1 MPEETLL
8 FDYQIAGHVHGNKK
22 TKLGLLKHRDGSILK
37 PLLSSDE
44 RTLRE
49 HKFYEEVFKA
59 EQPLPELL
67 TLRTFLPKYLGTWKT
82 DYLGQEVE
90 YLRLDDV
97 TREFRSP
104 SVMDVKIG
112 AQTYDP
118 LAEPEKVALE
128 EAKYPWSRQLGFRI
142 LGMRVFDKSEQKYHI
157 YGKDYGLKQTPDTI
171 LEALQIFLGMTRQ
184 QPNSPTFL
192 PDLLVQLEH
201 IRHWFETQRVY
212 AFYSSSLLIVYESLP
227 DSSDDKKI
235 HCVAKMIDFAHV
247 FPTSECDKNY
257 LFGICK
263 LIGILRE
270 IAGLQHRMAPFKQ
283 LK

>member
-1 MPEETLL
+1 MKEGTLLPEETLL
-8 FDYQIAGHVHGNKK
+8 FDYQIAGHVHGNNK
-22 TKLGLLKHRDGSILK
+22 TKLGLLKHKDGSILK

-49 HKFYEEVFKA
+49 HKFYEEVFRA
-59 EQPLPELL
+59 EEPLPELL

-128 EAKYPWSRQLGFRI
+128 EAKYTWSRQLGFRI
-142 LGMRVFDKSEQKYHI
+142 LGMRVFDKCEQKYHI
-157 YGKDYGLKQTPDTI
+157 YGKDYGLKQTPDSI
-171 LEALQIFLGMTRQ
+171 LEG
-184 QPNSPTFL
+184 
-192 PDLLVQLEH
+192 E
-201 IRHWFETQRVY
+201 E
-212 AFYSSSLLIVYESLP
+212 
-227 DSSDDKKI
+227 
-235 HCVAKMIDFAHV
+235 
-247 FPTSECDKNY
+247 
-257 LFGICK
+257 
-263 LIGILRE
+263 IL
-270 IAGLQHRMAPFKQ
+270 
-283 LK
+283 

>member
-1 MPEETLL
+1 MKEGTLLPEETLL
-8 FDYQIAGHVHGNKK
+8 FDYQIAGHVHGNNK
-22 TKLGLLKHRDGSILK
+22 TKLGLLKHKDGSILK

-49 HKFYEEVFKA
+49 HKFYEEVFRA
-59 EQPLPELL
+59 EEPLPELL

-128 EAKYPWSRQLGFRI
+128 EAKYTWSRQLGFRI
-142 LGMRVFDKSEQKYHI
+142 LGMRVFDKCEQKYHI
-157 YGKDYGLKQTPDTI
+157 YGKDYGLKQTPDSI
-171 LEALQIFLGMTRQ
+171 LEGQTRAAIRGKKVKLGAHIWLPPALHVRQ
-184 QPNSPTFL
+184 LDCIT
-192 PDLLVQLEH
+192 
-201 IRHWFETQRVY
+201 
-212 AFYSSSLLIVYESLP
+212 
-227 DSSDDKKI
+227 DSAVCTPRRAAS
-235 HCVAKMIDFAHV
+235 
-247 FPTSECDKNY
+247 
-257 LFGICK
+257 
-263 LIGILRE
+263 ILYC
-270 IAGLQHRMAPFKQ
+270 AN
-283 LK
+283 